1 MKTREE
7 FHKLIDTIEDDEVLK
22 SSYKLVSVLIKKTE
36 GELWS
41 TLSSDERAELLLSY
55 EESLDEKNLVEHN
68 VVMEKHLKW
77 LKK

>member
-36 GELWS
+36 GELWN